1 MVHKQEYTESRH
13 RSVPVVNHPICGFE
27 MVHQQCTDRPCD
39 PVWFSVHCTV
49 CITTRESN
57 FVSYWTFY
65 KLWTHQGLKQL
76 VSYWTFYKILTHHG
90 LKQFFLFWLS
100 WKGHQLFSKP
110 GGQSFSFNIFITYW
124 NMFITLCMYMFSFVD
139 SVPLNSDHLDF
150 FNILS
155 CFKIIRNWIFARAP
169 HCLLKV

>member
-1 MVHKQEYTESRH
+1 MVLRWFTNNALK
-13 RSVPVVNHPICGFE
+13 
-27 MVHQQCTDRPCD
+27 RPCD
-39 PVWFSVHCTV
+39 HVWFSVHCTV

-57 FVSYWTFY
+57 LVSYWTFY

-110 GGQSFSFNIFITYW
+110 GGQSFYFNIFITYW
-124 NMFITLCMYMFSFVD
+124 NMFITLYVQFCWQCPPEFRSFG
-139 SVPLNSDHLDF
+139 F
-150 FNILS
+150 FQY
-155 CFKIIRNWIFARAP
+155 
-169 HCLLKV
+169 LKLF